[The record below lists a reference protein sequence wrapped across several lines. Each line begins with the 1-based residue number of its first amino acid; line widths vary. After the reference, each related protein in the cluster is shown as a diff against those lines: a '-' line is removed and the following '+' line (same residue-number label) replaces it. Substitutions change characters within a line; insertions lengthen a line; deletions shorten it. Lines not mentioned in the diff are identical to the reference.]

1 MTPFVIILILTII
14 SILLSM
20 LVVFIVALSTGYS
33 FTQSLL
39 CGVTYYRMCNKD
51 SYQTDIKY
59 DKDSRNGEYDAI
71 GGISG
76 IGWVL

>member
-1 MTPFVIILILTII
+1 MNKVLLILVLTII

-33 FTQSLL
+33 FSQSLL

-51 SYQTDIKY
+51 SYQTYKNNDNRY
-59 DKDSRNGEYDAI
+59 DNDYDAI

>member
-1 MTPFVIILILTII
+1 
-14 SILLSM
+14 M

-51 SYQTDIKY
+51 AYQTDIKY
-59 DKDSRNGEYDAI
+59 DTI
-71 GGISG
+71 GYISG
-76 IGWVL
+76 IEWVL

>member
-20 LVVFIVALSTGYS
+20 LVVFIIALSTGYS

-59 DKDSRNGEYDAI
+59 DK
-71 GGISG
+71 
-76 IGWVL
+76 

>member
-1 MTPFVIILILTII
+1 
-14 SILLSM
+14 M
-20 LVVFIVALSTGYS
+20 LVVFIVALSAGYS

-51 SYQTDIKY
+51 TYKTDIK
-59 DKDSRNGEYDAI
+59 DSQNGEYDSI

>member
-1 MTPFVIILILTII
+1 
-14 SILLSM
+14 M

-51 SYQTDIKY
+51 TYKTDIKY
-59 DKDSRNGEYDAI
+59 NKDSQNGEYDAI